1 MGGIDI
7 AAIRLQLQDRR
18 QQLRLLWVVVLVAGF
33 LALVGL
39 GGLRGEL
46 LQALSPTDLRVV
58 GSLLL
63 AAVGIL
69 IPTAGIYS
77 VVSQYAFWEGW
88 LQGLPDPAT
97 LFSDSEKPQGEQPR
111 RFVVYLDGIHQ
122 TEQDHPPRVAAL
134 LDELAGGL
142 SGDAVLV
149 RGLEAYT
156 VRQGGLVEDAGS
168 RWFWGQVFRLQN
180 QNPNPLVQFLS
191 AFLVQAN
198 NVIKVGI
205 SSDRRYGPIHNYEL
219 ALKIATRLQELGF
232 RPEAGSDLVLL
243 GYSGG
248 GEMAMGAADYLRRLC
263 RTPVRIVTFCGVFG
277 GNHRLAGLEG
287 IVTIVGGRDP
297 VAAFGNIAY
306 PGRLPL
312 LMFSSWNR
320 AVSRGAVQRRVI
332 EGMNHNGPRG
342 PFSAAYR
349 QDVSRA
355 VLHALESFAT
365 GREEDSDGRGPAA

>member
-1 MGGIDI
+1 V
-7 AAIRLQLQDRR
+7 
-18 QQLRLLWVVVLVAGF
+18 RLLWVVVLLAGF
-33 LALVGL
+33 LALLGL
-39 GGLRGEL
+39 GGLRSEL

-88 LQGLPDPAT
+88 LQGLPDPAS
-97 LFSDSEKPQGEQPR
+97 LFSDSEQPQGKRPR

-122 TEQDHPPRVAAL
+122 TEQDHPPRVAGL
-134 LDELAGGL
+134 LDELARGL
-142 SGDAVLV
+142 PRDTSLM

-156 VRQGGLVEDAGS
+156 VRQGGLVEDSGS
-168 RWFWGQVFRLQN
+168 QWFWSEVFRLQN
-180 QNPNPLVQFLS
+180 QHPDPLIRFLS

-219 ALKIATRLQELGF
+219 ALKIATRLEELGF
-232 RPEAGSDLVLL
+232 RPAAGSDLVLL

-248 GEMAMGAADYLRRLC
+248 AEMAMGTADYLRRLC

-277 GNHRLAGLEG
+277 GNHRLAGVEG

-312 LMFSSWNR
+312 LVFSSWNR
-320 AVSRGAVQRRVI
+320 AVSKGAVQRRVI

-342 PFSAAYR
+342 PFSTAYR
-349 QDVSRA
+349 QDVCRG
-355 VLHALESFAT
+355 VLLALESFA
-365 GREEDSDGRGPAA
+365 AAR

>member
-1 MGGIDI
+1 MGGFDL

-18 QQLRLLWVVVLVAGF
+18 QQLRLLWVVVLIAGF
-33 LALVGL
+33 LALLGL

-46 LQALSPTDLRVV
+46 LRALSPQDLSVV
-58 GSLLL
+58 GSMFL
-63 AAVGIL
+63 AVIGIM

-88 LQGLPDPAT
+88 LEGLPDPAT
-97 LFSDSEKPQGEQPR
+97 LFSGPEIPQWKPPA

-122 TEQDHPPRVAAL
+122 REQDHPPRVAAL
-134 LDELAGGL
+134 LDELARGL
-142 SGDAVLV
+142 PGDTVLV

-156 VRQGGLVEDAGS
+156 VRQGGLVEDVGS
-168 RWFWGQVFRLQN
+168 QWFWRQVFRLQN
-180 QNPNPLVQFLS
+180 QNPNPVVQLLS

-219 ALKIATRLQELGF
+219 ALKIATRLQHLRF
-232 RPEAGSDLVLL
+232 RPEAGHDLVLL

-248 GEMAMGAADYLRRLC
+248 AEMAMGAADYLRRLC

-277 GNHRLAGLEG
+277 GNHRLDGVQG

-312 LMFSSWNR
+312 LVFSSWNR
-320 AVSRGAVQRRVI
+320 AVSHGAVQRRLI

-342 PFSAAYR
+342 PFSSTYR

-355 VLHALESFAT
+355 VLHALESFGPA
-365 GREEDSDGRGPAA
+365 GEGDSPRRGPAP